1 MTNLKLPIYLDYAST
16 TPADKRVAQ
25 KIFEH
30 LTLEGNFGNPASRS
44 HAYGWSAE
52 ESVEEARAHVANL
65 VNCDPREIVLNEQ
78 DSPYSVFYHAE
89 QKRGKFHHLLY
100 VANHIFVTEDSST
113 MISEAVS
120 SGKSV
125 ISVYPQSIKTPKKY
139 SDIIDKYQRLNFVE
153 RRSLR
158 IIQATDSI
166 QDRDISIA
174 VSKALKDF
182 QTSLMDRLQLD

>member
-1 MTNLKLPIYLDYAST
+1 MTAGICLI
-16 TPADKRVAQ
+16 
-25 KIFEH
+25 
-30 LTLEGNFGNPASRS
+30 ASRFFNNWFS
-44 HAYGWSAE
+44 SSKKPLFITSRRTPKALE
-52 ESVEEARAHVANL
+52 ERL
-65 VNCDPREIVLNEQ
+65 INEQ

-89 QKRGKFHHLLY
+89 QRRGKFHHLLY

-158 IIQATDSI
+158 IIQTTDSI
-166 QDRDISIA
+166 QDRDISNT

>member
-89 QKRGKFHHLLY
+89 QRRGKFHHLLY